1 MNITFHF
8 DEISI
13 YSMSSNKLSIALV
26 SALLHARYGGPSEVL
41 RLHAFGL
48 SKSVNVKVY
57 GLSDS
62 IDAQSIRGQFSALSL
77 FEPGFPSRWFYG
89 KGLDRALMNESRNT
103 DVLHAHMLW
112 DYPVYA
118 SWKAAK
124 AHRKP
129 LIITPHGSLNNEWRY
144 RGALKTAYRRL
155 ILDDLLEDAS
165 CVHVLNREE
174 EIACRNY
181 GMKCPIRIIPNGLPC
196 ATFDSPKDPSLA
208 IENWPELSGKRV
220 LLYLGRLWQ
229 GKGLDILPDAWAQ
242 VGQVAKKSNWLLV
255 IAGPDYGDFRA
266 SLEKK
271 VNDLDLG
278 TTILLTGP
286 VYGKIKESLMAASTL
301 YVLPSHG
308 EGFSMA
314 LLEAVAAKRPV
325 LFTDKCNFTEL
336 ANIGGGWEVADTTEA
351 LAESLRNLLEMD
363 DQFFRNSGLAGWK
376 YARERYSLES
386 VSDQLIDMYKSAM
399 R

>member
-1 MNITFHF
+1 M
-8 DEISI
+8 
-13 YSMSSNKLSIALV
+13 
-26 SALLHARYGGPSEVL
+26 L
-41 RLHAFGL
+41 RLHASGL
-48 SKSVNVKVY
+48 RRIANVHVY
-57 GLSDS
+57 GISGDSDY
-62 IDAQSIRGQFSALSL
+62 QSITDNFGEVKL
-77 FEPGFPSRWFYG
+77 FEPGFPNRWFYG
-89 KGLDRALMNESRNT
+89 KGLYRALRSESRNA

-124 AHRKP
+124 AHKKP

-144 RGALKTAYRRL
+144 KSALKTAYRRL
-155 ILDDLLEDAS
+155 ILDRILHDTA
-165 CVHVLNREE
+165 CVHVLNKEE

-181 GMKCPIRIIPNGLPC
+181 GIKCPIQIIPNGLPC
-196 ATFDSPKDPSLA
+196 ATFDSPKAPSLA

-242 VGQVAKKSNWLLV
+242 VAQVAKKNNWLLV

-278 TTILLTGP
+278 ATILLTGP
-286 VYGKIKESLMAASTL
+286 VYGEMKESLMAASTL

-314 LLEAVAAKRPV
+314 LLEAVAAKRPA

-363 DQFFRNSGLAGWK
+363 DEFFRNSGLAGWK
-376 YARERYSLES
+376 YARERYSLEAVS
-386 VSDQLIDMYKSAM
+386 VQLIDMYKSAM